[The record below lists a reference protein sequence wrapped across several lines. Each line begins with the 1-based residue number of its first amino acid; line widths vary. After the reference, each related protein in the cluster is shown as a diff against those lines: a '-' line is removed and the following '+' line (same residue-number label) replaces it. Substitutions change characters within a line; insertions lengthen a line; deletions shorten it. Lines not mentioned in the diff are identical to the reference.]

1 MHRTTPGGH
10 AQFARK
16 SSPRITEI
24 RVSEGCQQNSAASL
38 FSPGRAERGAGSHR
52 PLQAGPGAEGQSLL
66 DNPRHHPDLSLE
78 EHYLQFQTALPSVR
92 SLLFLQKKPH
102 GMLLAQVGFIF
113 QYRGIPRRQ
122 CTSSPAKRLPTPSR
136 LSLLRSQDTLTEH
149 RPAPARVPGATW
161 WRRTAGPPEA
171 ASRREMRIRRQQD
184 ELTAP
189 RVRRLLNGV
198 EREVSSLSWD
208 PVIAPKLLS
217 NPVNDPEGLGN
228 TPVKP
233 VNAWKL
239 EESPDQLTTDSKPHF
254 LKLFKIQPPI

>member
-1 MHRTTPGGH
+1 MHVVSGK
-10 AQFARK
+10 AFA
-16 SSPRITEI
+16 
-24 RVSEGCQQNSAASL
+24 
-38 FSPGRAERGAGSHR
+38 
-52 PLQAGPGAEGQSLL
+52 
-66 DNPRHHPDLSLE
+66 
-78 EHYLQFQTALPSVR
+78 
-92 SLLFLQKKPH
+92 
-102 GMLLAQVGFIF
+102 
-113 QYRGIPRRQ
+113 
-122 CTSSPAKRLPTPSR
+122 
-136 LSLLRSQDTLTEH
+136 DTLTPVSPSLAGHAH
-149 RPAPARVPGATW
+149 RTPPGPGPRAWGTW

-171 ASRREMRIRRQQD
+171 ASRREMRIRRQRD

-254 LKLFKIQPPI
+254 LKLFRWLTTETNLKSYI

>member
-1 MHRTTPGGH
+1 MLGHTALCRQGRGPKDRACWTTRATIPTSHSKSITYSFKQLFHQSVHFFFCKKSHTVCYWHKLVSFFNTGEFQGDNARRLRQSVCRHPH
-10 AQFARK
+10 ACLSFARRTR
-16 SSPRITEI
+16 SP
-24 RVSEGCQQNSAASL
+24 NSAR
-38 FSPGRAERGAGSHR
+38 PGPRAWG
-52 PLQAGPGAEGQSLL
+52 
-66 DNPRHHPDLSLE
+66 
-78 EHYLQFQTALPSVR
+78 
-92 SLLFLQKKPH
+92 
-102 GMLLAQVGFIF
+102 
-113 QYRGIPRRQ
+113 
-122 CTSSPAKRLPTPSR
+122 
-136 LSLLRSQDTLTEH
+136 
-149 RPAPARVPGATW
+149 TW
-161 WRRTAGPPEA
+161 WHRTAGPPEA
-171 ASRREMRIRRQQD
+171 ASRREMRIRRQRD

-254 LKLFKIQPPI
+254 LKLFRWLTTETNLKSYI